1 MNTMPGLR
9 TLTALL
15 LGAVA
20 ATAGAQAQKYP
31 VRTVRVVIPFAAGG
45 ATDVP
50 GRFLAQKLA
59 EALGQQVI
67 VDNRPGAGSTVGAE
81 IVAKAAPDGYTLL
94 LTGAAHVMSAGLYS
108 KLPYD
113 PIRDFTPLVKI
124 GSGPNVAVVHPS
136 LPARNVAQ
144 LVVLAKARPGELDFA
159 SSGNGTAQHLAGAL
173 FQSMAGARLH
183 HIPYKSSGQVTA
195 DLISGQVSVGFPGV
209 TNVQSHVGTG
219 RLRALG
225 VTTLKRWKKMPEVP
239 TIDES
244 GLKGYEADIWLGF
257 LAPKGLPPEIVAVLY
272 REVSKVLQAPDSA
285 ESLIAAGAEVNILAP
300 EQFGS
305 FIQADSQKWAKVI
318 KAIGAQVN

>member
-1 MNTMPGLR
+1 MLGRRTTMALVLAG
-9 TLTALL
+9 TAALTA
-15 LGAVA
+15 
-20 ATAGAQAQKYP
+20 AQAQKYP
-31 VRTVRVVIPFAAGG
+31 ARTIRVVIPFAAGG

-50 GRFLAQKLA
+50 GRILGQKLS
-59 EALGQQVI
+59 EAFGQQVVI
-67 VDNRPGAGSTVGAE
+67 DNRPGAGSTLGAE
-81 IVAKAAPDGYTLL
+81 LVAKAAADGYTVL
-94 LTGAAHVMSAGLYS
+94 LTGSAHVMSAALYS

-113 PIRDFTPLVKI
+113 PIRDFVPIVKI

-136 LPARNVAQ
+136 LPVRNVAQ
-144 LVVLAKARPGELDFA
+144 LVALAKARPGEIDFA

-173 FQSMAGARLH
+173 FQSLAGVRLN

-209 TNVQSHVGTG
+209 TNVQPHVTSG

-225 VTTLKRWKKMPEVP
+225 VTTLKRWERMPEVP

-257 LAPKGLPPEIVAVLY
+257 IGPKGLPPEIVAVLF
-272 REVSKVLQAPDSA
+272 REVSRILRSPDSE
-285 ESLIAAGAEVNILAP
+285 ESLIAAGAEVNILPP
-300 EQFGS
+300 EQFGP
-305 FIQADSQKWAKVI
+305 FLQADYQKWTKVI